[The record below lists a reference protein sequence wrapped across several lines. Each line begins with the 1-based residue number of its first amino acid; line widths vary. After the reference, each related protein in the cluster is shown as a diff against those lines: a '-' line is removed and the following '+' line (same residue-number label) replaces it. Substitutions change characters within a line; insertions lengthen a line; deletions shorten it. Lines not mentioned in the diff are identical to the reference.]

1 MANILFLTPVA
12 LYLGAIV
19 LITLTMRS
27 RPEDSEY
34 FFAAKRL
41 NALQALLSVVSSET
55 SVATTVV
62 FPAAGLKGGY
72 VLVWLLLGYI
82 VGRTI
87 VALYYLRA
95 LYESSRLTIYQTVS
109 SRHRVLESAYLL
121 AKYISGGARYF
132 IGGYALHQILGGP
145 TALWIIVVA
154 CCVAAYSLTGG
165 LRAVVAMDQVQSL
178 LIVGTGLF
186 LVFYL
191 AKLVPAGAMHTP
203 SFFDWDPSQYT
214 FSPVLFLAGAVLSI
228 GSHGADQDLLL
239 RILSTRSF
247 RSAQRSL
254 ILSGFGAALL
264 ISIYLIIG
272 YLLQFAGEAG
282 LNPRSPL
289 ADFVMRGNVPFLKG
303 IFLVLLA
310 AAAMSSLDS
319 TIHSTGAIWKSL
331 AGSTKPGRYWSALSL
346 LIMVCF
352 AILFMRLEKRHPD
365 FLALCMGSMNYVNGG
380 LIGVF
385 TVFTFFRQ
393 RLTSNGV
400 IFGLAAGFLTT
411 TICEWAFAQP
421 IPWTYTVLLA
431 SSASLLACLAASI
444 PLNLTLQRYR
454 PGAAPQ
460 SPSCK
465 RKGIWGYRR

>member
-12 LYLGAIV
+12 LYLGAVV

-27 RPEDSEY
+27 RPEDAEY

-41 NALQALLSVVSSET
+41 NALQAFLSVVSSET

-72 VLVWLLLGYI
+72 ILLWLLLGYI

-87 VALYYLRA
+87 VALFYLRA

-109 SRHRVLESAYLL
+109 SHHRVLESAYLL
-121 AKYISGGARYF
+121 AKYISGGVRYF

-145 TALWIIVVA
+145 TVLWILIVA
-154 CCVAAYSLTGG
+154 ACVAAYSLTGG
-165 LRAVVAMDQVQSL
+165 LRAVVAMDQIQSV

-186 LVFYL
+186 LAFFL
-191 AKLVPAGAMHTP
+191 ARQVPAGTMRLP
-203 SFFDWDPSQYT
+203 SFFDWDPSNYT
-214 FSPVLFLAGAVLSI
+214 FSPVLFLGGVVLSI

-239 RILSTRSF
+239 RILSTRNF

-254 ILSGFGAALL
+254 FLSGFGAAFL
-264 ISIYLIIG
+264 ISIYLMVG
-272 YLLQFAGEAG
+272 YLLQFTGEAD
-282 LNPRSPL
+282 LNAKSPL
-289 ADFVMRGNVPFLKG
+289 ADFVMRGNVPLLKG
-303 IFLVLLA
+303 VFLVLIA

-331 AGSTKPGRYWSALSL
+331 ANSTKPGRYWSAFSL
-346 LIMVCF
+346 LIMACF
-352 AILFMRLEKRHPD
+352 AILFMGLEKRHPD

-385 TVFTFFRQ
+385 TVFTFFRP
-393 RLTSNGV
+393 RLTGKGV
-400 IFGLAAGFLTT
+400 VFGLIAGFLTT

-431 SSASLLACLAASI
+431 STASLLACLAGSLGRNKNADGSM
-444 PLNLTLQRYR
+444 
-454 PGAAPQ
+454 
-460 SPSCK
+460 PSDLV
-465 RKGIWGYRR
+465 

>member
-1 MANILFLTPVA
+1 L
-12 LYLGAIV
+12 
-19 LITLTMRS
+19 
-27 RPEDSEY
+27 
-34 FFAAKRL
+34 
-41 NALQALLSVVSSET
+41 
-55 SVATTVV
+55 
-62 FPAAGLKGGY
+62 
-72 VLVWLLLGYI
+72 
-82 VGRTI
+82 
-87 VALYYLRA
+87 
-95 LYESSRLTIYQTVS
+95 
-109 SRHRVLESAYLL
+109 
-121 AKYISGGARYF
+121 
-132 IGGYALHQILGGP
+132 
-145 TALWIIVVA
+145 
-154 CCVAAYSLTGG
+154 
-165 LRAVVAMDQVQSL
+165 
-178 LIVGTGLF
+178 
-186 LVFYL
+186 
-191 AKLVPAGAMHTP
+191 
-203 SFFDWDPSQYT
+203 
-214 FSPVLFLAGAVLSI
+214 
-228 GSHGADQDLLL
+228 
-239 RILSTRSF
+239 
-247 RSAQRSL
+247 
-254 ILSGFGAALL
+254 
-264 ISIYLIIG
+264 
-272 YLLQFAGEAG
+272 
-282 LNPRSPL
+282 
-289 ADFVMRGNVPFLKG
+289 LKG

-331 AGSTKPGRYWSALSL
+331 AGSVKPGRYWSALSL

-444 PLNLTLQRYR
+444 PLNLTLQRHC

>member
-1 MANILFLTPVA
+1 MAHVLFLMPVA
-12 LYLGAIV
+12 LYLCAV
-19 LITLTMRS
+19 VVITFTMRS

-41 NALQALLSVVSSET
+41 HAFQAVLSVVSSET

-62 FPAAGLKGGY
+62 FPAAGLAGGY

-87 VALYYLRA
+87 VALFYLRA
-95 LYESSRLTIYQTVS
+95 LYESSRLTIYQTIS
-109 SRHRVLESAYLL
+109 SHHRVLESAYLL
-121 AKYISGGARYF
+121 AKYISGGVRYF

-145 TALWIIVVA
+145 TYLWILVVA

-165 LRAVVAMDQVQSL
+165 LRAVVAMDQIQSG

-186 LVFYL
+186 LIFYL
-191 AKLVPAGAMHTP
+191 ARSVPAGVLPVPT
-203 SFFDWDPSQYT
+203 FFDWNPAHYT
-214 FSPVLFLAGAVLSI
+214 FSPILFLGGVVLSI

-239 RILSTRSF
+239 RILSTRNF

-254 ILSGFGAALL
+254 IVSGFGAAIL
-264 ISIYLIIG
+264 IGIYVTVG
-272 YLLQFAGEAG
+272 YLLQFTGAQG
-282 LNPRSPL
+282 LNAKSPL
-289 ADFVMRGNVPFLKG
+289 ADFVMRGDAPLLKG
-303 IFLVLLA
+303 LFLVLLA

-331 AGSTKPGRYWSALSL
+331 AGSTKPGRYWSAFSL
-346 LIMVCF
+346 LIMVGF
-352 AILFMRLEKRHPD
+352 AVLFMLLEKRHGD

-385 TVFTFFRQ
+385 TVFTFFRS
-393 RLTSNGV
+393 RLTGNGLV
-400 IFGLAAGFLTT
+400 FGLLAGFIVTSV
-411 TICEWAFAQP
+411 CEWAFAQP

-431 SSASLLACLAASI
+431 SSASFLACLSASTI
-444 PLNLTLQRYR
+444 R
-454 PGAAPQ
+454 PKNA
-460 SPSCK
+460 S
-465 RKGIWGYRR
+465 